1 MNISISLLLSL
12 GLLALSTASFAQAQS
27 AASNTI
33 NGPTYQMPQLKE
45 GGGQAGLVR
54 AIQLHVVY
62 PQRALRYG
70 IQGQSQVS
78 FVVAPDGQ
86 VRHVKITRSLEAN
99 TDSAVVKAVRQ
110 LPRLEPATQ
119 FGKPIACI
127 MSAPITFMLTGSLP
141 KAYRKAHIPAADSLQ
156 LYSAVEQMPLYQ
168 GDMSYRK
175 LAADL
180 VAEYL
185 RLRGETGCFIP
196 NTNLGVMVTVGPGG
210 RIYDLQPVKH
220 DKQEQEDLRA
230 EYGDA
235 VAIQEEEDLSP
246 ACFALLAQAAQHL
259 PRVAPAFA
267 DGKRVAMRLQ
277 MTLLTPQK

>member
-1 MNISISLLLSL
+1 MTNARRFLPVIGLFLLTISL
-12 GLLALSTASFAQAQS
+12 ARAQS
-27 AASNTI
+27 AASSTSS
-33 NGPTYQMPQLKE
+33 GPVYKMPQLKE

-54 AIQLHVVY
+54 AIQLNVVY

-86 VRHVKITRSLEAN
+86 VRHVKITRSLEAE
-99 TDSAVVKAVRQ
+99 TDSAVVRAVRL

-119 FGKPIACI
+119 FGKPVACI
-127 MSAPITFMLTGSLP
+127 LSAPITFMLTGSLP
-141 KAYRKAHIPAADSLQ
+141 KSYKKKLIPAADSLQ

-168 GDMSYRK
+168 GNLSYHK

-220 DKQEQEDLRA
+220 DKQQQDDLRA

-235 VAIQEEEDLSP
+235 VAIQEEEELGA

-277 MTLLTPQK
+277 LTLLKPRD

>member
-1 MNISISLLLSL
+1 MNISTCFLLIV
-12 GLLALSTASFAQAQS
+12 GTLALPTASFAQAQS
-27 AASNTI
+27 AASNTS
-33 NGPTYQMPQLKE
+33 NGPTYQMPHLKE

-70 IQGQSQVS
+70 IQGQSDVS

-86 VRHVKITRSLEAN
+86 VRHIKITRSLEAD
-99 TDSAVVKAVRQ
+99 TDSAVVRAVRL

-141 KAYRKAHIPAADSLQ
+141 KAYKKTPIPAADSLQ

-168 GDMSYRK
+168 GSMGYHK

-180 VAEYL
+180 VAEYSH
-185 RLRGETGCFIP
+185 LRGETGCFIP
-196 NTNLGVMVTVGPGG
+196 NTNLSVMVTVGPGG
-210 RIYDLQPVKH
+210 RIYDLQPVKQ
-220 DKQEQEDLRA
+220 DQQQQQDLRA
-230 EYGDA
+230 EYGEA
-235 VAIQEEEDLSP
+235 VGIQEEEELAP
-246 ACFALLAQAAQHL
+246 ACFILLGQAAQHL
-259 PRVAPAFA
+259 PRVAPALA

-277 MTLLTPQK
+277 ITLLAPQN